1 MTVPYTG
8 ITDGLLVYAARLTQ
22 NLSILTDLTNAE
34 HFFFLI
40 IIIIII
46 FYFFELCFVLWTGEE
61 HYLNIATNPQRK
73 KLSELHI
80 GQNIAWFK
88 GKIYLKK
95 IIKGNLFVKIK
106 LKKLIDCLFSR
117 LIRGSQYINIVRT
130 IVTFLC
136 SMWEDAKTWTQFSG
150 KDLHWPP
157 ERQEKEK
164 SIYKN

>member
-1 MTVPYTG
+1 M
-8 ITDGLLVYAARLTQ
+8 Q
-22 NLSILTDLTNAE
+22 NT
-34 HFFFLI
+34 FFFLI

-46 FYFFELCFVLWTGEE
+46 IIFYFCELCCVPWTGEE

-80 GQNIAWFK
+80 GQNIAWLK
-88 GKIYLKK
+88 GKIYFKK